1 MWVVF
6 PWNTCSLPR
15 QQRKLG
21 RTQRVSNAAMS
32 LTTTGL
38 TLMSTVVRSTWRI
51 VEEEQSKNHA
61 SIQFIIL
68 SFYRR
73 SLSIRPI
80 LERFSVAYAA
90 KFLATLLINCYIVE
104 VTKSFKKE
112 SGKTNGYISFCFLRS
127 VWFKWRMFR
136 NRVLSYRHL
145 LKVKSSSFW
154 RWAKNITKGS
164 HFCAITKRQEFRL
177 AVPTK
182 RLTVQ
187 QCEVDSIDILLFSAL
202 GKSSNISC
210 ITRHWWLDS
219 EKEKHRSWEYN
230 CVILPAESN
239 KQWTTTK
246 LSKTLNSFTPKSDQ
260 HVIFTS

>member
-38 TLMSTVVRSTWRI
+38 ALMSTVVRSTWRI
-51 VEEEQSKNHA
+51 VQEEQSKNHA

-187 QCEVDSIDILLFSAL
+187 QCEVGS
-202 GKSSNISC
+202 
-210 ITRHWWLDS
+210 
-219 EKEKHRSWEYN
+219 RSR
-230 CVILPAESN
+230 
-239 KQWTTTK
+239 
-246 LSKTLNSFTPKSDQ
+246 
-260 HVIFTS
+260 

>member
-15 QQRKLG
+15 QQPKLG

-38 TLMSTVVRSTWRI
+38 ALMSTVVRSTWRI
-51 VEEEQSKNHA
+51 VQEEQSKNHA

-80 LERFSVAYAA
+80 LERSSVAYAA

-104 VTKSFKKE
+104 VTKSLE
-112 SGKTNGYISFCFLRS
+112 SGKTNVYISFCSLRS

-187 QCEVDSIDILLFSAL
+187 QCEVGS
-202 GKSSNISC
+202 
-210 ITRHWWLDS
+210 
-219 EKEKHRSWEYN
+219 RSR
-230 CVILPAESN
+230 
-239 KQWTTTK
+239 
-246 LSKTLNSFTPKSDQ
+246 
-260 HVIFTS
+260 

>member
-38 TLMSTVVRSTWRI
+38 ALMSTVVRSTWRI
-51 VEEEQSKNHA
+51 VQEEQSKNHA

-104 VTKSFKKE
+104 VTKSLE
-112 SGKTNGYISFCFLRS
+112 SGKTNVYISFCSFRS

-182 RLTVQ
+182 RLTGQ
-187 QCEVDSIDILLFSAL
+187 QCEVGS
-202 GKSSNISC
+202 
-210 ITRHWWLDS
+210 
-219 EKEKHRSWEYN
+219 RSR
-230 CVILPAESN
+230 
-239 KQWTTTK
+239 
-246 LSKTLNSFTPKSDQ
+246 
-260 HVIFTS
+260 

>member
-6 PWNTCSLPR
+6 PWNTCSLPQ

-21 RTQRVSNAAMS
+21 RTQRVRNAAMS
-32 LTTTGL
+32 LTTTDL
-38 TLMSTVVRSTWRI
+38 ALMSTVVRSTWRI
-51 VEEEQSKNHA
+51 VQEEQSKNHA

-104 VTKSFKKE
+104 VTKSLE
-112 SGKTNGYISFCFLRS
+112 SGKTNVYISFCSFRS

-164 HFCAITKRQEFRL
+164 HVYTITKRQEFRL
-177 AVPTK
+177 AVPTR

-187 QCEVDSIDILLFSAL
+187 QCEGDS
-202 GKSSNISC
+202 
-210 ITRHWWLDS
+210 
-219 EKEKHRSWEYN
+219 RSR
-230 CVILPAESN
+230 
-239 KQWTTTK
+239 
-246 LSKTLNSFTPKSDQ
+246 
-260 HVIFTS
+260 

>member
-104 VTKSFKKE
+104 VTKSFKKKSQGRRMDISLSAFSGRYGSSEGCFEIE
-112 SGKTNGYISFCFLRS
+112 SWVTGTYRKWSQAASEGEQKILQRVATFMQSSKGKN
-127 VWFKWRMFR
+127 
-136 NRVLSYRHL
+136 
-145 LKVKSSSFW
+145 
-154 RWAKNITKGS
+154 
-164 HFCAITKRQEFRL
+164 
-177 AVPTK
+177 
-182 RLTVQ
+182 
-187 QCEVDSIDILLFSAL
+187 L
-202 GKSSNISC
+202 G
-210 ITRHWWLDS
+210 
-219 EKEKHRSWEYN
+219 
-230 CVILPAESN
+230 
-239 KQWTTTK
+239 
-246 LSKTLNSFTPKSDQ
+246 
-260 HVIFTS
+260 

>member
-145 LKVKSSSFW
+145 LKVKSSSCW

-164 HFCAITKRQEFRL
+164 HVYAIIKRQEFRL

-187 QCEVDSIDILLFSAL
+187 QCEVGS
-202 GKSSNISC
+202 
-210 ITRHWWLDS
+210 
-219 EKEKHRSWEYN
+219 RSG
-230 CVILPAESN
+230 
-239 KQWTTTK
+239 
-246 LSKTLNSFTPKSDQ
+246 
-260 HVIFTS
+260 

>member
-38 TLMSTVVRSTWRI
+38 ALMSIVVRSTWRI

-80 LERFSVAYAA
+80 LERFSAAYAA

-104 VTKSFKKE
+104 VTKSLKKE

-136 NRVLSYRHL
+136 NRVLSYKHL

-154 RWAKNITKGS
+154 RWAKNITKDS
-164 HFCAITKRQEFRL
+164 HVYAIIKRQEFRL
-177 AVPTK
+177 AVPTR

-187 QCEVDSIDILLFSAL
+187 QCEGDS
-202 GKSSNISC
+202 
-210 ITRHWWLDS
+210 
-219 EKEKHRSWEYN
+219 RSR
-230 CVILPAESN
+230 
-239 KQWTTTK
+239 
-246 LSKTLNSFTPKSDQ
+246 
-260 HVIFTS
+260 

>member
-1 MWVVF
+1 MCVPSFRVDHVSSV
-6 PWNTCSLPR
+6 PMNTCSLPR

-38 TLMSTVVRSTWRI
+38 ALMSTVVRSTWRI

-104 VTKSFKKE
+104 VTKSFKKKK
-112 SGKTNGYISFCFLRS
+112 SRKTNGYISFCFLRS
-127 VWFKWRMFR
+127 VWFK
-136 NRVLSYRHL
+136 
-145 LKVKSSSFW
+145 
-154 RWAKNITKGS
+154 
-164 HFCAITKRQEFRL
+164 
-177 AVPTK
+177 
-182 RLTVQ
+182 
-187 QCEVDSIDILLFSAL
+187 
-202 GKSSNISC
+202 
-210 ITRHWWLDS
+210 
-219 EKEKHRSWEYN
+219 
-230 CVILPAESN
+230 
-239 KQWTTTK
+239 
-246 LSKTLNSFTPKSDQ
+246 
-260 HVIFTS
+260 

>member
-187 QCEVDSIDILLFSAL
+187 QCEVGS
-202 GKSSNISC
+202 
-210 ITRHWWLDS
+210 
-219 EKEKHRSWEYN
+219 RSR
-230 CVILPAESN
+230 
-239 KQWTTTK
+239 
-246 LSKTLNSFTPKSDQ
+246 
-260 HVIFTS
+260 

>member
-6 PWNTCSLPR
+6 PWDTCSLPR

-38 TLMSTVVRSTWRI
+38 ALMSTVVRSTWRI
-51 VEEEQSKNHA
+51 VQEEQSKNHA

-164 HFCAITKRQEFRL
+164 YFCAITKRQEFRL

-187 QCEVDSIDILLFSAL
+187 QCEGDS
-202 GKSSNISC
+202 
-210 ITRHWWLDS
+210 
-219 EKEKHRSWEYN
+219 RSR
-230 CVILPAESN
+230 
-239 KQWTTTK
+239 
-246 LSKTLNSFTPKSDQ
+246 
-260 HVIFTS
+260 

>member
-104 VTKSFKKE
+104 VTKSLE
-112 SGKTNGYISFCFLRS
+112 SGKTNVYISFCSLRS

-154 RWAKNITKGS
+154 RWAKNITNGS
-164 HFCAITKRQEFRL
+164 HFCAKARI
-177 AVPTK
+177 
-182 RLTVQ
+182 
-187 QCEVDSIDILLFSAL
+187 
-202 GKSSNISC
+202 
-210 ITRHWWLDS
+210 
-219 EKEKHRSWEYN
+219 
-230 CVILPAESN
+230 
-239 KQWTTTK
+239 
-246 LSKTLNSFTPKSDQ
+246 
-260 HVIFTS
+260 

>member
-164 HFCAITKRQEFRL
+164 HVYAIIKRQEFRL

-187 QCEVDSIDILLFSAL
+187 QCEVGS
-202 GKSSNISC
+202 
-210 ITRHWWLDS
+210 
-219 EKEKHRSWEYN
+219 RSG
-230 CVILPAESN
+230 
-239 KQWTTTK
+239 
-246 LSKTLNSFTPKSDQ
+246 
-260 HVIFTS
+260 

>member
-1 MWVVF
+1 MCVPSFRVDHVSSV
-6 PWNTCSLPR
+6 PMNTCSLPR

-38 TLMSTVVRSTWRI
+38 ALMSTVVRSTWRI

-104 VTKSFKKE
+104 VTKSLKKKVKEDEWIYLFLLSQVGMVQVKDVSKSSPELQALIE
-112 SGKTNGYISFCFLRS
+112 SEVKQ
-127 VWFKWRMFR
+127 
-136 NRVLSYRHL
+136 L
-145 LKVKSSSFW
+145 LKVSK
-154 RWAKNITKGS
+154 KYYKG
-164 HFCAITKRQEFRL
+164 
-177 AVPTK
+177 
-182 RLTVQ
+182 
-187 QCEVDSIDILLFSAL
+187 
-202 GKSSNISC
+202 
-210 ITRHWWLDS
+210 
-219 EKEKHRSWEYN
+219 
-230 CVILPAESN
+230 
-239 KQWTTTK
+239 
-246 LSKTLNSFTPKSDQ
+246 
-260 HVIFTS
+260 

>member
-1 MWVVF
+1 MCVPSFRVDHVSSV
-6 PWNTCSLPR
+6 PMNTCSLPR

-38 TLMSTVVRSTWRI
+38 ALMSTVVRSTWRI

-90 KFLATLLINCYIVE
+90 KFLATLLINCCIVE
-104 VTKSFKKE
+104 VTKSLKKE

-127 VWFKWRMFR
+127 VWFK
-136 NRVLSYRHL
+136 
-145 LKVKSSSFW
+145 
-154 RWAKNITKGS
+154 
-164 HFCAITKRQEFRL
+164 
-177 AVPTK
+177 
-182 RLTVQ
+182 
-187 QCEVDSIDILLFSAL
+187 
-202 GKSSNISC
+202 
-210 ITRHWWLDS
+210 
-219 EKEKHRSWEYN
+219 
-230 CVILPAESN
+230 
-239 KQWTTTK
+239 
-246 LSKTLNSFTPKSDQ
+246 
-260 HVIFTS
+260 